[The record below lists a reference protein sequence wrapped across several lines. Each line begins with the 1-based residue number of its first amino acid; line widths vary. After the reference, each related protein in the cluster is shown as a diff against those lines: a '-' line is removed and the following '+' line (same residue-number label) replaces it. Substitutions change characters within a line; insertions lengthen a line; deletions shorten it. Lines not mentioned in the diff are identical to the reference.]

1 MRLGIT
7 LMGIFFIV
15 MSIIVL
21 FSTLVG
27 LYSPCFGW
35 IDFLIFFVI
44 GVIVIVKSL
53 GDYD

>member
-1 MRLGIT
+1 MRTGIT

-27 LYSPCFGW
+27 IYSPCLGW
-35 IDFLIFFVI
+35 IDFLAFFVI
-44 GVIVIVKSL
+44 GLILIVKSL
-53 GDYD
+53 GEYD